1 MSYFGNLMIDQ
12 NLDPDCDPDL
22 DPSEYADIDADEEV
36 DDINIMLNAVMQGQ
50 HAPTIGP
57 SSKCVSVV
65 TIPERVENLI
75 VDLRALVEAG
85 ANQPH
90 VSSLRQISAI
100 MTGILAQWQ
109 RKQITG
115 KTA

>member
-12 NLDPDCDPDL
+12 NLDPDCDLDL
-22 DPSEYADIDADEEV
+22 DPSEHAVIVADEEA
-36 DDINIMLNAVMQGQ
+36 DDINFMLNAVMQGQ

-57 SSKCVSVV
+57 LPKCASV

-90 VSSLRQISAI
+90 ASDLRQISAI
-100 MTGILAQWQ
+100 VTGIFSQWQ
-109 RKQITG
+109 REQVTG
-115 KTA
+115 KTT

>member
-1 MSYFGNLMIDQ
+1 MSYFSDLMIDQ

-22 DPSEYADIDADEEV
+22 DPAEYADIDADEEA

-57 SSKCVSVV
+57 LSKCASV

-109 RKQITG
+109 REQITG
-115 KTA
+115 KTT